1 MVNAVAEGAPVLY
14 ATLESEPAFLALGPT
29 HIAAGSWGPFFLLFI
44 RFSFVLLSKRNVF
57 DHNSCRGDAGAYE
70 KAACMVAWMCIPGLI
85 LFIFVP

>member
-57 DHNSCRGDAGAYE
+57 FWGGLTLIRVE
-70 KAACMVAWMCIPGLI
+70 VMPVRTKRLLAWLHGCAFPA
-85 LFIFVP
+85 